1 MLQGSR
7 DNMSIVIIA
16 FEGAPKVSEEAQKK
30 EALLDARLEAKV
42 KGDVLIMI
50 YRSQLLI
57 LAQYFAQQLKRRKV
71 IGCSPQ
77 TLNRLKF

>member
-42 KGDVLIMI
+42 KGDI
-50 YRSQLLI
+50 
-57 LAQYFAQQLKRRKV
+57 V
-71 IGCSPQ
+71 ISELTDPQ
-77 TLNRLKF
+77 MFWNLTN